1 MALVYLI
8 AELSLHVERKMSLIA
23 PEHKAEIRN
32 YQHQAQT
39 HLQDSEALSQWLEN
53 LQAKEQTFATVIS
66 IQHSPLTGV
75 LDNTEI
81 AIQAGRNLDHAIHLY
96 HDNPI
101 IHLPLD
107 THGAAF
113 LFRLPDRMM
122 PGKLWPAIHLG
133 MHLALP
139 MIIMVIFSVLLYRH
153 VMTPIRQ
160 LERATQRFSAGDYT
174 TRLTPEMRGR
184 DDELGRLATTFDQMA
199 SRVGELIQSQR
210 HLIHDLSH
218 ELRTPLQRLELCLPN
233 LPSQHEARVRHEVD
247 LMRKLTE
254 DTLTLAWMQSE
265 TRGALQDH
273 LDLCTL
279 IDVIADDCRF
289 EFPNQAL
296 SLQLPRSLYLQH
308 TSERALSQAIENIL
322 RNALRYTPIGK
333 GVSVTLHRHL
343 SHCELTIVDQ
353 GPGVPD
359 ALLGQIFAPFFR
371 VDKARGREAGG
382 FGLGLALA
390 KRHIESIGGT
400 ITAYNS
406 ISGGLTV
413 NIELPI
419 NNASCKTCKST
430 APNQKSY

>member
-23 PEHKAEIRN
+23 PEYKAEIRA
-32 YQHQAQT
+32 YQQQAKAY
-39 HLQDSEALSQWLEN
+39 LNDEEALFNWLTN
-53 LQAKEQTFATVIS
+53 LQTEEQTFATVIS
-66 IQHSPLTGV
+66 IQHSSIGGRI
-75 LDNTEI
+75 DNNEI
-81 AIQAGRNLDHAIHLY
+81 AIQAGRNLDYAIHLY
-96 HDNPI
+96 HDNPT

-107 THGAAF
+107 SNGTVF

-122 PGKLWPAIHLG
+122 PGELWPAVHLG

-139 MIIMVIFSVLLYRH
+139 MIIMMIFSVLLYRH
-153 VMTPIRQ
+153 VMAPIRQ
-160 LERATQRFSAGDYT
+160 LEHATQRFSAGDYA

-218 ELRTPLQRLELCLPN
+218 ELRTPLQRLELCLPT
-233 LPSQHEARVRHEVD
+233 LPAQHESRVRHEVE

-254 DTLTLAWMQSE
+254 DTLTLAWMQNE
-265 TRGALQDH
+265 TRSSLGDH

-279 IDVIADDCRF
+279 IEVIADDCRF
-289 EFPNQAL
+289 EFPNHEL
-296 SLQLPRSLYLQH
+296 SLQLPRTLCLQH

-322 RNALRYTPIGK
+322 RNALRYTPMGK
-333 GVSVTLHRHL
+333 RVSVTLHHHL
-343 SHCELTIVDQ
+343 AHCELMIADQ

-359 ALLGQIFAPFFR
+359 DLLGQIFAPFFR
-371 VDKARGREAGG
+371 VDKARGRSAGG

-390 KRHIESIGGT
+390 KRHIESVGGT
-400 ITAYNS
+400 IAAYNAA
-406 ISGGLTV
+406 SGGLTV
-413 NIELPI
+413 GIELPI
-419 NNASCKTCKST
+419 SNTSCKTCKST
-430 APNQKSY
+430 APNQYSY